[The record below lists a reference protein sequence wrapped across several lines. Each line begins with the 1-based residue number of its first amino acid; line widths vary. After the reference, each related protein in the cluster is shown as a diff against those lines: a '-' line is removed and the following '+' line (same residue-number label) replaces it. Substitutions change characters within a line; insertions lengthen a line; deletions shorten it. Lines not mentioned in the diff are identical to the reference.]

1 MFVYVKKY
9 YLCAIFIMG
18 VIQFNL
24 IHGGKMIR
32 KVLMFAGSML
42 AFVMMLSAQSVG
54 ISSTVITPDASSM
67 LEIQATNKG
76 LLIPRVALTA
86 TNAAGPISSPATS
99 LMVYNTATAS
109 SGATAVYP
117 GYYYNAGTPASPN
130 WVRFL
135 AGRDAWLTTGNY
147 GATMGTNF
155 LGTLDAQGLD
165 FRTNGTLRLRIANG
179 DQVLANSLGTEALP
193 FWTFV
198 ADPNTGLYSPGAD
211 ILGFSTNGVER
222 FRMNTTEAVINE
234 QSNDYDFRVETDGQN
249 DMFVI
254 DAGNDRVYFN
264 STTGASG
271 DLVSVYNSTNWN
283 SSGNPWLINSYNSY
297 TDGGSGFF
305 ENSSSSNGYNA
316 MEGTTSY
323 TGTSYTPAGLWGLA
337 IASSGSGVGLKAST
351 NSMSTSSYGLYAK
364 CMYTDNNGY
373 YAGYFSGRV
382 YTTGNYYVA
391 SDRKLKTNFSPVEG
405 SLVKLMQLKIY
416 EYDFNKEYSKFIS
429 SDQRQVGFI
438 AQDVQQLFPGSDL
451 VSSVSMIANNG
462 AETTRSLAST
472 ERLDALAIS
481 YSAFVPYIVKAM
493 QEQQQIIEDLKKRI
507 EELEKANNGRK

>member
-1 MFVYVKKY
+1 
-9 YLCAIFIMG
+9 
-18 VIQFNL
+18 
-24 IHGGKMIR
+24 MIR

-42 AFVMMLSAQSVG
+42 ALSIMSSAQSVG

-76 LLIPRVALTA
+76 LLMPRVALTA

-147 GATMGTNF
+147 GTTMGTNF

-179 DQVLANSLGTEALP
+179 DQVLANSLGTAAIP
-193 FWTFV
+193 FWSYV
-198 ADPNTGLYSPGAD
+198 ADPNTGLYSPAAD

-222 FRMNTTEAVINE
+222 FRLNTTESVINE

-264 STTGASG
+264 STTGGAG
-271 DLVSVYNSTNWN
+271 DLVSVYCSTAWN
-283 SSGNPWLINSYNSY
+283 SDNPWLLNTYNSH
-297 TDGGSGFF
+297 TTGGGLYA
-305 ENSSSSNGYNA
+305 ENTNTSNGYNA
-316 MEGTTSY
+316 MEGVTRGVYSGVYGLHITNSGLGYGVYGSSNSPSGFGVFGSSPAVVPTNTGAAGYYDWDLVCGDLWTYSDRNLKDNIKSY
-323 TGTSYTPAGLWGLA
+323 EGALQDVLKIEVFSFVYDQKILTNSDNRQRFGFVAQQLETVFPTFVKTKTLF
-337 IASSGSGVGLKAST
+337 SSGVRKYKSENEFGSIGQYKV
-351 NSMSTSSYGLYAK
+351 
-364 CMYTDNNGY
+364 
-373 YAGYFSGRV
+373 V
-382 YTTGNYYVA
+382 NYVEMV
-391 SDRKLKTNFSPVEG
+391 PV
-405 SLVKLMQLKIY
+405 L
-416 EYDFNKEYSKFIS
+416 
-429 SDQRQVGFI
+429 
-438 AQDVQQLFPGSDL
+438 
-451 VSSVSMIANNG
+451 
-462 AETTRSLAST
+462 T
-472 ERLDALAIS
+472 
-481 YSAFVPYIVKAM
+481 KAM